1 MCLLS
6 SCSHLEQPKTSEYS
20 KDWLKIYEKEIMIA
34 IQNNDRDAWRFFGQE
49 YIKEYKR
56 IKQGSNIK

>member
-6 SCSHLEQPKTSEYS
+6 SCSHLERPETSQDS
-20 KDWLKIYEKEIMIA
+20 KYWLKMYEKEIMIA
-34 IQNNDRDAWRFFGQE
+34 IENNDRDAWRFFGQE

-56 IKQGSNIK
+56 IKQESNIK